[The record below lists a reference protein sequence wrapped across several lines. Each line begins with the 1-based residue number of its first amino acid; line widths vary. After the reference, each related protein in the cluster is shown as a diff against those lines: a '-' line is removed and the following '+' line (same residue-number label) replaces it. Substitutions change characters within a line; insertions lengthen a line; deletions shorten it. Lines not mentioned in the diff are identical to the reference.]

1 MLNIKNKFRLTY
13 ENGMLVKADISRHLP
28 VEPFTDVFK
37 KMKDAS
43 DSYGVTFYNRLST
56 AVQNLTDAVNVESE
70 HDAGKYVKKV
80 LGDEFKIPPKQTT
93 SSSVKSIKEHN
104 FG

>member
-1 MLNIKNKFRLTY
+1 MGGELT
-13 ENGMLVKADISRHLP
+13 KADITRYLS
-28 VEPFTDVFK
+28 VEPFTDIFE

-43 DSYGVTFYNRLST
+43 DSYGITFYNRLST
-56 AVQNLTDAVNVESE
+56 AVQNLADAVNVESE

-80 LGDEFKIPPKQTT
+80 LGDQFKIPPKQTT
-93 SSSVKSIKEHN
+93 SSSVKSKREHG